1 MDTGTMKDYIEDLV
15 QQVNALEVQ
24 FRTLNAVIVQLQKER
39 ENYRALYEAT
49 LVPKDIW
56 HDCSHCQGHEPETL
70 S

>member
-1 MDTGTMKDYIEDLV
+1 MDGTKMKEYIDDLV
-15 QQVNALEVQ
+15 QQVNDLEVQ
-24 FRTLNAVIVQLQKER
+24 FHELNAIIVQLQKQR
-39 ENYRALYEAT
+39 DQYRALYEAT